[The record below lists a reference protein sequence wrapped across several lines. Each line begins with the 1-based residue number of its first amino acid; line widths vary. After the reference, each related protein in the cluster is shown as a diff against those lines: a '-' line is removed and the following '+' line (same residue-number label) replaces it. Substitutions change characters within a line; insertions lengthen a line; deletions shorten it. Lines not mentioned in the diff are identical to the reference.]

1 VKLYLGQMHCGIL
14 ELLTVCCS
22 SLDGAL
28 CAVCAGAVGR
38 RSQDTVAAA
47 ECLLVLDGNCQQHRQ
62 TRCPASRTHN
72 QRHITGPAIVHY
84 TLHFLADSSFLV
96 YDTLLLGELF

>member
-1 VKLYLGQMHCGIL
+1 MHCGIL

-38 RSQDTVAAA
+38 RSQDTVAAV
-47 ECLLVLDGNCQQHRQ
+47 ECSLALDGNCQQHRQ

-84 TLHFLADSSFLV
+84 TSHFLADSSFLV
-96 YDTLLLGELF
+96 YDTLLLGEWF

>member
-1 VKLYLGQMHCGIL
+1 MRGGIL

-28 CAVCAGAVGR
+28 CAVCEGAVGR

-47 ECLLVLDGNCQQHRQ
+47 ECLLALDGNCQQHRQ

-96 YDTLLLGELF
+96 YDTLLLGEWF